1 MNLSTYMANIRD
13 MKAKPNTGRRGQNRQ
28 RAHCFGAGAPPPA
41 AETIG
46 GFSAIGREPGR
57 GDSRQMD
64 SLPRI
69 TQAFHERTD
78 IPAHPIVFS
87 DGFVQIVNFGRF
99 LQNSL
104 NPHVRKYLD
113 VALFADF
120 TVENGDLHWHGYEL
134 CFPIADLYEN
144 RI

>member
-1 MNLSTYMANIRD
+1 
-13 MKAKPNTGRRGQNRQ
+13 
-28 RAHCFGAGAPPPA
+28 
-41 AETIG
+41 
-46 GFSAIGREPGR
+46 
-57 GDSRQMD
+57 MD
-64 SLPRI
+64 SLLRT

-78 IPAHPIVFS
+78 LPAHPIVLAADTFVDVVSATLLKPYQIRIVFS